1 MYPKLMDMYPKL
13 ADTYSKPL
21 NKENPAAIT
30 VKERKCLA
38 LIIGDKMQVNGFFV

>member
-38 LIIGDKMQVNGFFV
+38 LIRGEGIRCCGFFV